1 VHGVPTDPLSNVY
14 ARRTLPLSIPTPD
27 PLRPDPFRSFPRRNS
42 TRRRYWYPSRS
53 PALLCRPLLG
63 FAPDP
68 SPRSNSS
75 PRCRREE
82 QLGEEDS
89 QYQRLGEGACS
100 RPSMCMCS
108 SPVGQEAN
116 LISLSPSLSLS
127 LSLSLSIQMVGFNAQ
142 GCHRTAACP
151 PTRRGGASGGR
162 DGERSH
168 RAKQLRSSGRAAPRP
183 APGGSGGD
191 RRRGAEQPQMYMH
204 RLPMPLHTG
213 ICICILLILFFM
225 KQDYCICLAYCF
237 YACMNCGQVLITSK
251 NY

>member
-191 RRRGAEQPQMYMH
+191 RRRGAEQATNLYASTPNASTYWYLYMYSSYSFFYEAGLLYMSCLLFLRMH
-204 RLPMPLHTG
+204 ELWPSP
-213 ICICILLILFFM
+213 
-225 KQDYCICLAYCF
+225 
-237 YACMNCGQVLITSK
+237 
-251 NY
+251 NYE

>member
-151 PTRRGGASGGR
+151 PTRRGGAGRGGGAPPAAATGSGRTG
-162 DGERSH
+162 
-168 RAKQLRSSGRAAPRP
+168 RSSSDPAAAQLLGRRQ
-183 APGGSGGD
+183 
-191 RRRGAEQPQMYMH
+191 RRGQTARGGAAANVYASTPNASTYCSLYMYS
-204 RLPMPLHTG
+204 
-213 ICICILLILFFM
+213 FF
-225 KQDYCICLAYCF
+225 L
-237 YACMNCGQVLITSK
+237 
-251 NY
+251 